1 MTASA
6 LAFDTVTSESR
17 FDMTLV
23 YTARWAENHTLGFSR
38 AYNEAMHLSEL
49 VTDFLEYQEIEQN
62 RSPKTI
68 ANYDLYLRRL
78 ISFTD
83 DIDVSKLDAETL
95 RQWRLS
101 LNRMQDASGQPLSK
115 TTQNY
120 HLIALRSFL
129 KYLAKRDIPTLTSD
143 KVELAS
149 VKRPQ
154 VGFLTPEEVA
164 RMVQV
169 IDTSTVVGLRDRAI
183 LELLFSGGLRVSELV
198 SLNRD
203 QMNLDRRE
211 FMVRGKGQKD
221 RPIFISDEAADWL
234 QQYLE
239 ARSDDMSPLFIHY
252 GGSKDDSGAGQY
264 QRLTVRSVQRLVKR
278 YARTAGI
285 TKEVTPHTL
294 RHSFATDLLMNGA
307 DIRSV
312 QGLLG
317 HANISTT
324 QIYTHITDP
333 RLKEVHKRF
342 HRKKTGK

>member
-1 MTASA
+1 MPI
-6 LAFDTVTSESR
+6 
-17 FDMTLV
+17 
-23 YTARWAENHTLGFSR
+23 
-38 AYNEAMHLSEL
+38 SEL

-62 RSPKTI
+62 RSQKTI
-68 ANYDLYLRRL
+68 ANYHHYLARL
-78 ISFTD
+78 IEFCD
-83 DIDVSKLDAETL
+83 DCDVAKLDDERIRA
-95 RQWRLS
+95 WRLW
-101 LNRMQDASGQPLSK
+101 LARLQDASGQPISK

-129 KYLAKRDIPTLTSD
+129 KYLAKRNIKTLPSD
-143 KVELAS
+143 RVELAR

-154 VGFLTPEEVA
+154 IAFLTPEEVA
-164 RMVQV
+164 RLVEV
-169 IDTSTVVGLRDRAI
+169 IDTSSIVGLRDRAI

-203 QMNLDRRE
+203 QINLERRE
-211 FMVRGKGQKD
+211 FSVRGKGQKD
-221 RPIFISDEAADWL
+221 RPIFMSSEAADWL
-234 QQYLE
+234 QRYLDS
-239 ARSDDMSPLFIHY
+239 RNDDLAPLFIHLS
-252 GGSKDDSGAGQY
+252 GSKDASGSGMY

-278 YARTAGI
+278 YAKLAGI
-285 TKEVTPHTL
+285 TKDVTPHTL

-333 RLKEVHKRF
+333 RLKEVHEQF
-342 HRKKTGK
+342 HHKKKPNA